1 MKNIFKTLFAVG
13 VLFAAIGCDKDQ
25 TVTKF
30 NPGGEDAESAYFTQK
45 TVSEEFA
52 TTVTGNQTLY
62 VDLFRQN
69 AQGELTV
76 GLDQVVPEDAA
87 EFYEIP
93 EYVTFK
99 DGEYKVAVP
108 VTIHNVEN
116 YAKGVN
122 YTAQIFVGDHHD
134 FVSTTTQLVLDK
146 QGMPVKGAAT
156 RAVDIAEKYSSVT
169 ITTTLTLEWEP
180 CYVLKDPSKL
190 LSTDLTEADY
200 VIGAD
205 GKPML
210 QGATYTY
217 TGWWSGYDDEIM
229 LERAK
234 GTTVFRMTNWG
245 GGVNII
251 FTVKADKSVVITGQ
265 YIGADH
271 SSYGKVY
278 VSDVPSYAAG
288 ASYEQYP
295 CTWDGGRNFSFSLI
309 YYVDAGNFGD
319 FVETLE
325 LHSGTVVVED
335 PEPAVAI
342 EYLGASVSA
351 TGVKSH
357 KLSFKPNDDAAY
369 YYATV
374 LKTDPQLAEQCA
386 AMTEAVLKQNGIQP
400 GTSAWYQNYDPIY
413 AQIFEGMSAEYAES
427 LYESIGSKIEDGS
440 YEGDYPA
447 FRFEEASEE
456 AWDLGTEG
464 GTYTAVAFSYDK
476 TEQFKGADIKVFIYN
491 PGAEADKVA
500 YTLEFG
506 VYPNPASGYFAYNS
520 ANLYLQ
526 SANGDITSVKYAFVS
541 KADFEAAGLSDA
553 STPAELEAYVGEN
566 GKALG
571 AAALEDVNNTGL
583 LGGYELYLD
592 AAPATDY
599 KLITCISN
607 ADATKTEVSDMTTD
621 AVVAPNKLAI
631 ATSVTDIP
639 KSGVYK
645 HTHVVAAI
653 SGTEIVSGYY
663 MMAAASNATLN
674 NYITVSD
681 GGQVA
686 LKEGVTDADMLELI
700 EGNGTAFSAGTST
713 SALAQMNNGGS
724 FATPQKG
731 TPATKYVVLGC
742 AVYGNGEK
750 SWTAAV
756 QTTGFAPSV
765 AFVQT
770 VQSSGKNIVFNWS
783 ATPSAS
789 IFMVQEVVYA
799 LVPKSALSGAGVDFT
814 KLSDEQLNDFDA
826 RRAEAGSSASEIDAQ
841 EQNAAKVMEIL
852 DAQGKTFKGDAA
864 TAINYG
870 DGVSK
875 QFSNVAS
882 GEYALIALASDSY
895 NTKLT
900 VGLVIVQ

>member
-1 MKNIFKTLFAVG
+1 MKNIFKTLLAVG
-13 VLFAAIGCDKDQ
+13 VLFAAIGCEKDQ

-45 TVSEEFA
+45 TVSEEFS
-52 TTVTGNQTLY
+52 TTLTGNQTLY

-69 AQGELTV
+69 AKGDLTV
-76 GLDQVVPEDAA
+76 GLDQVVPDDAA

-108 VTIHNVEN
+108 VTVHNVEN

-122 YTAQIFVGDHHD
+122 YTAQIYVGDHHE
-134 FVSTTTQLVLDK
+134 FVSTTTQLSVDK
-146 QGMPVKGAAT
+146 QGKPIKGVAT
-156 RAVDIAEKYSSVT
+156 RATDIAEKYTSVT

-180 CYVLKDPSKL
+180 CYVLKDPGKL
-190 LSTDLTEADY
+190 LSTDLTEDDY
-200 VIGAD
+200 VVGPD

-217 TGWWSGYDDEIM
+217 EGWWSGYDDEIM

-278 VSDVPSYAAG
+278 VSDVPSYAG

-295 CTWDGGRNFSFSLI
+295 CTWDGSRGFSFSLI

-319 FVETLE
+319 CVETLE
-325 LHSGTVVVED
+325 LHSGVAVVED
-335 PEPAVAI
+335 PEPAVEI
-342 EYLGASVSA
+342 EYLGTSVSA

-357 KLSFKPNDDAAY
+357 TLSFKPNKDAAY

-374 LKTDPQLAEQCA
+374 LKVDPQLAADCA
-386 AMTEAVLKQNGIQP
+386 AMTEAFLKQNGIQP

-413 AQIFEGMSAEYAES
+413 EQIFEGMSAEYAEN
-427 LYESIGSKIEDGS
+427 LYKSIGGKIEDGS

-447 FRFEEASEE
+447 FRFDEASEE
-456 AWDLGTEG
+456 AWDLGPDG
-464 GTYTAVAFSYDK
+464 GTFTAVAFSYDK

-491 PGAEADKVA
+491 PDADADKVE
-500 YTLEFG
+500 YMLEFG
-506 VYPNPASGYFAYNS
+506 IYPNPASGYFSYNS
-520 ANLYLQ
+520 ANLFLQ
-526 SANGDITSVKYAFVS
+526 SANGDITGVKYAFVT
-541 KADFEAAGLSDA
+541 KADFEAAGLSDT
-553 STPAELEAYVGEN
+553 STPVELKAYVDKN
-566 GKALG
+566 GKSLG

-583 LGGYELYLD
+583 LGGYEMYLE
-592 AAPATDY
+592 AAPSTDY
-599 KLITCISN
+599 KFITCISN
-607 ADATKTEVSDMTTD
+607 ADATKTEVSEMTTD
-621 AVVAPNKLAI
+621 AIVAPTKLAI
-631 ATSVTDIP
+631 ATSLADIP
-639 KSGVYK
+639 ASGVYK
-645 HTHVVAAI
+645 HTHVVAAF
-653 SGTEIVSGYY
+653 SGTEILNGYY
-663 MMAAASNATLN
+663 MMTAASNETLN
-674 NYITVSD
+674 EYVTISNDGKVS
-681 GGQVA
+681 

-700 EGNGTAFSAGTST
+700 EGNGKAFTADTPT
-713 SALAQMNNGGS
+713 SALGQMNGGGS
-724 FATPQKG
+724 FASPQKG
-731 TPATKYVVLGC
+731 NPATSYVILGC
-742 AVYGNGEK
+742 ATYGNGEK

-765 AFVQT
+765 AFVQK
-770 VQSSGKNIVFNWS
+770 VQADGRNIVFNWS

-789 IFMVQEVVYA
+789 IFVVEEVVYA
-799 LVPKSALSGAGVDFT
+799 LVPKSALSGAGVDLT

-826 RRAEAGSSASEIDAQ
+826 RRAAAGGNASEIDAQ

-864 TAINYG
+864 AAINYA
-870 DGVSK
+870 DGVTK
-875 QFSNVAS
+875 QFSNVAA
-882 GEYALIALASDSY
+882 GEYALIALANDAY

-900 VGLVIVQ
+900 VGLVAVQ